1 MTTKGISRRE
11 FVKSGGAL
19 VVSFS
24 LFSTPAWLKA
34 SQSEQEVTGF
44 KPLGP
49 EEVDSWLA
57 ISQDGQVTVY
67 DGLADLGPQRAAVSN
82 AGRAAESHEMESK
95 GLEFSDLFPRPV
107 PDAYLGE
114 QVVLMG
120 R

>member
-1 MTTKGISRRE
+1 MTAKGISRRQ

-24 LFSTPAWLKA
+24 LSPATGWLKA
-34 SQSEQEVTGF
+34 SQSGQELTGF

-67 DGLADLGPQRAAVSN
+67 TGKVDLGTGVETALCPDRSRG
-82 AGRAAESHEMESK
+82 AGSR
-95 GLEFSDLFPRPV
+95 L
-107 PDAYLGE
+107 
-114 QVVLMG
+114 
-120 R
+120 